1 MNEKK
6 DLNSKDFSLIKKTI
20 QNEIRDIIID
30 KLLSTIMKQN
40 LEIII
45 LKEKYESIE
54 KIANKSLKKLMSILE
69 HNPKKNNL
77 NTQLIQD
84 LNVSGNDLSNSTQI
98 FSARDSTLV
107 SDLDSTILLTNFSPE
122 PKIECKRI
130 IFKKGDNKI
139 RVEKNKKKYLPPK
152 SSNNKQSISYLSYS
166 KTNLNSLNMN
176 NNNLNKRKKNNI
188 NSNDNISSSYGEKKI
203 NIKNSFVKFE
213 QESNQ
218 NNSHLNNSKK
228 GNYIESYFK
237 RSERCNSV
245 KSNNINDDIIT
256 NSFEDDNKKNKKYL
270 EYYSNSH
277 SKILNS
283 CSSKGVL
290 NSNGQ
295 KIKHI
300 KTVTDIESFH
310 IQNPFK
316 SLKKNYS
323 QTGKK
328 FSLDKNLISRSPQIT
343 RNNIINDN
351 KNSSVV
357 KISLASE
364 NYNSNNNNIIVD
376 RKSIKTNIKKMNN
389 IN

>member
-152 SSNNKQSISYLSYS
+152 SSHNKQSISYLSYS

-176 NNNLNKRKKNNI
+176 NNNLNKKKKNNI
-188 NSNDNISSSYGEKKI
+188 NSNDCIISSYGEKKL
-203 NIKNSFVKFE
+203 NKKNTFVKFE
-213 QESNQ
+213 QETNQ
-218 NNSHLNNSKK
+218 NNSNLNSSKK
-228 GNYIESYFK
+228 GNYIEPFLI

-245 KSNNINDDIIT
+245 KSNNINDDTIT
-256 NSFEDDNKKNKKYL
+256 NSFDDDNKKNKKYL

-364 NYNSNNNNIIVD
+364 NYSSNNNNLIVD
-376 RKSIKTNIKKMNN
+376 RKSIKTNIKKY
-389 IN
+389 

>member
-152 SSNNKQSISYLSYS
+152 SSHNKQSISYLSYS

-176 NNNLNKRKKNNI
+176 NNNLNKKKKNNI
-188 NSNDNISSSYGEKKI
+188 NSNDYISSSYGEKKI
-203 NIKNSFVKFE
+203 NKKNSFVRFE

-218 NNSHLNNSKK
+218 NNSHFNNSKK

-245 KSNNINDDIIT
+245 KSNNINDDTIT
-256 NSFEDDNKKNKKYL
+256 NSFDDDNKKNKKYL

-364 NYNSNNNNIIVD
+364 NYSSNNNNLIVD
-376 RKSIKTNIKKMNN
+376 RKSIKTNIKKY
-389 IN
+389 

>member
-20 QNEIRDIIID
+20 HNEIRDIIID
-30 KLLSTIMKQN
+30 KLLSKIMKQN
-40 LEIII
+40 LELIA
-45 LKEKYESIE
+45 LKEKYESVE
-54 KIANKSLKKLMSILE
+54 KIANKSLKKLMLILE
-69 HNPKKNNL
+69 HNPIKNNL
-77 NTQLIQD
+77 NTQLLQD

-152 SSNNKQSISYLSYS
+152 SSHNKQSISYLSYS

-176 NNNLNKRKKNNI
+176 NNNLNKKKKNNI
-188 NSNDNISSSYGEKKI
+188 NSNDYISSSYGEKKI
-203 NIKNSFVKFE
+203 NKKNSFVRFE

-218 NNSHLNNSKK
+218 NNSHFNNSKK

-245 KSNNINDDIIT
+245 KSNNINDDTIT
-256 NSFEDDNKKNKKYL
+256 NSFDDDNKKNKKYL

-364 NYNSNNNNIIVD
+364 NYSSNNNNLIVD
-376 RKSIKTNIKKMNN
+376 RKSIKTNIKKY
-389 IN
+389 

>member
-152 SSNNKQSISYLSYS
+152 SSHNKQSISYLSYS

-176 NNNLNKRKKNNI
+176 NNNLNKKK
-188 NSNDNISSSYGEKKI
+188 K
-203 NIKNSFVKFE
+203 
-213 QESNQ
+213 
-218 NNSHLNNSKK
+218 
-228 GNYIESYFK
+228 
-237 RSERCNSV
+237 
-245 KSNNINDDIIT
+245 
-256 NSFEDDNKKNKKYL
+256 
-270 EYYSNSH
+270 
-277 SKILNS
+277 
-283 CSSKGVL
+283 
-290 NSNGQ
+290 
-295 KIKHI
+295 
-300 KTVTDIESFH
+300 
-310 IQNPFK
+310 
-316 SLKKNYS
+316 
-323 QTGKK
+323 
-328 FSLDKNLISRSPQIT
+328 
-343 RNNIINDN
+343 
-351 KNSSVV
+351 
-357 KISLASE
+357 
-364 NYNSNNNNIIVD
+364 
-376 RKSIKTNIKKMNN
+376 
-389 IN
+389 

>member
-152 SSNNKQSISYLSYS
+152 SSHNKQSISYLSYS

-176 NNNLNKRKKNNI
+176 NNNLNKKKKNNI
-188 NSNDNISSSYGEKKI
+188 NSNDYISSSYGEKKI
-203 NIKNSFVKFE
+203 NKKNSFVRFE

-218 NNSHLNNSKK
+218 NNSHFNNSKK

-245 KSNNINDDIIT
+245 KSNNINDDTIT
-256 NSFEDDNKKNKKYL
+256 NSFDDDNKKNKKYL

-364 NYNSNNNNIIVD
+364 NYSSNNNNLIVD
-376 RKSIKTNIKKMNN
+376 RKNIKTNIKKY
-389 IN
+389 